1 MARYSTSAE
10 LDLEWI
16 EGWARRVN
24 ENKVLRVI
32 GRFFTASFV
41 IGIEDRDYLIV
52 VRDGKIQRIAEGLTP
67 SMMGWQFALR
77 APAASWS
84 KFAQPMPPPMYN
96 DIWAM
101 AHPLHGKLKI
111 EGDTK
116 PFWQNLRALSW
127 MLGLMRDARG

>member
-1 MARYSTSAE
+1 MARYSTTAE
-10 LDLEWI
+10 LDMEWI
-16 EGWARRVN
+16 ENWARKVN
-24 ENKVLRVI
+24 ENRVLRVI
-32 GRFFTASFV
+32 GRFFNANFV
-41 IGIEDRDYLIV
+41 LGIEDRDYLIV
-52 VRDGKIQRIAEGLTP
+52 VRDGRIQKVADGLTP

-84 KFAQPMPPPMYN
+84 KFAQPVPPPMYN

-127 MLGLMRDARG
+127 MLALMRQV

>member
-1 MARYSTSAE
+1 MARYSTSPE
-10 LDLEWI
+10 FDLEWI
-16 EGWARRVN
+16 ENWARKVN

-32 GRFFTASFV
+32 GRFFNANFV

-52 VRDGKIQRIAEGLTP
+52 VRDGKISRISEGLSP

-84 KFAQPMPPPMYN
+84 KFTQPIPPPMYN

-127 MLGLMRDARG
+127 MLALMRDVRT